1 MVDQKDILLSEDVV
15 SDPARVR
22 SILVKRVEDLLQT
35 ESRDLHVARLVVPL
49 PPGDP
54 LAWLAAQDLMPR
66 VFWSGRDDDM
76 VTAAAGEADRC
87 FGGPG
92 AGFETLRAQLDRV
105 MPHSD
110 TQVRYFG
117 GFRFDMNASPGEE
130 WADFGTF
137 NFTLPRFEYAVQGER
152 AVLACNLILPRD
164 ADRLPE
170 IRKSIHSLAFPQSNL
185 RDELP
190 LPVSRSDAPDR
201 AGWDGNIEWA
211 LNAFQENRL
220 EKVVLAR
227 RVDFGFPEPL
237 DPLALL
243 GRLRA
248 GTANCFHFA
257 FQYREGEAFVGA
269 TPERLFRRAGRRIWT
284 EAVAGTRPRGESA
297 EEDVNYLAELLNS
310 EKDQREHAYVRDS
323 IREALVPLSES
334 FHIDAVASEMK
345 LARGWHLVS
354 RSRGL
359 LNDGVHG
366 SDVMAALH
374 PTPAVGG
381 YPTDRALEAIRS
393 LEPFDRGWYAGPVG
407 WIGSRGAEFAVA
419 LRCGLVRRDV
429 LSLYSG
435 AGIVDGSTASAE
447 WEEIEQKISDF
458 LKVFGLSLLAP

>member
-15 SDPARVR
+15 PDPARIR
-22 SILVKRVEDLLQT
+22 SILLRRVEDVLQT
-35 ESRDLHVARLVVPL
+35 ESRDLHVARLVVPVQAA
-49 PPGDP
+49 DP

-66 VFWSGRDDDM
+66 VYWSGRDDDL
-76 VTAAAGEADRC
+76 VIAAAGEADRC

-92 AGFETLRAQLDRV
+92 AGFETLRAQLDCV

-117 GFRFDMNASPGEE
+117 GFRFDMNAAPGEE
-130 WADFGTF
+130 WSDFGTF
-137 NFTLPRFEYAVQGER
+137 SFTLPRFEFVVQGER

-164 ADRLPE
+164 ADRLPD
-170 IRKSIHSLAFPQSNL
+170 IRKSIQALAFPQADL
-185 RDELP
+185 QDDLP
-190 LPVSRSDAPDR
+190 LPISRSDGPDR
-201 AGWDGNIEWA
+201 AGWDRNIEWA
-211 LNAFQENRL
+211 LGAFQEDRL
-220 EKVVLAR
+220 KKIVLAR

-248 GTANCFHFA
+248 GTANCFHFG
-257 FQYREGEAFVGA
+257 FQYRSGEAFVGA
-269 TPERLFRRAGRRIWT
+269 TPERLFRRSGRRIWT
-284 EAVAGTRPRGESA
+284 EAVAGTRPRGET
-297 EEDVNYLAELLNS
+297 EDQDAKYLSDLLS
-310 EKDQREHAYVRDS
+310 SDKDQREHAYVRDS

-334 FHIDAVASEMK
+334 FHIDPVASEMK

-354 RSRGL
+354 RSRGV
-359 LNDGVHG
+359 LNEGVHG

-419 LRCGLVRRDV
+419 LRCGLVRGDQ

-435 AGIVDGSTASAE
+435 AGIVEGSQASAE